1 VSWSRPQWAVATWL
15 CGSALLAPAAH
26 AQMALLPSVSAGDAW
41 NFAVY
46 YTAPTAVPNR
56 SWVVKSVND
65 VRIEATENGEPLA
78 LTRELNVLD
87 SPRHSESDPRALSF
101 PLQVGNRWRYTTD
114 WLFKAKSSRGNL
126 VVDVKVVSYEAVR
139 VPAGVF
145 EAFRLEAK
153 GQLGGNSPTNT
164 FFAGE
169 TTTTYWYAPAA
180 RAVVKSVY
188 HNPYQGTTT
197 VELVDF
203 KLSQ

>member
-1 VSWSRPQWAVATWL
+1 
-15 CGSALLAPAAH
+15 
-26 AQMALLPSVSAGDAW
+26 MALPPSVAAGDAW

-46 YTAPTAVPNR
+46 YTVPTAVPNR
-56 SWVVKSVND
+56 SWVVKSVNS
-65 VRIEATENGEPLA
+65 VHIEATENGEPRVM
-78 LTRELNVLD
+78 TRELNVLD

-101 PLQVGNRWRYTTD
+101 PLRVGDRWSYRSD
-114 WLFKAKSSRGNL
+114 WLFKAKSSRGKL

-139 VPAGVF
+139 VPAGIF

-153 GQLGGNSPTNT
+153 GQLGGDSPSNT
-164 FFAGE
+164 FYAGE

-180 RAVVKSVY
+180 RAVVKSVH

-203 KLSQ
+203 RLSP

>member
-1 VSWSRPQWAVATWL
+1 MGAPVRAFLFMLGSLLVPAVHAQL
-15 CGSALLAPAAH
+15 ALAP
-26 AQMALLPSVSAGDAW
+26 SVAAGDSW

-46 YTAPTAVPNR
+46 YTVPSAVPNR
-56 SWVVKSVND
+56 HWVVKSVNS
-65 VRIEATENGEPLA
+65 VHIEATENGEPLVM
-78 LTRELNVLD
+78 TRELNVLD

-101 PLQVGNRWRYTTD
+101 PMRVGDRWRYATD

-139 VPAGVF
+139 VPAGIF
-145 EAFRLEAK
+145 EAFRLEAR
-153 GQLGGNSPTNT
+153 GQLGGNSPSNT

-169 TTTTYWYAPAA
+169 VTHTYWYAPAV

-188 HNPYQGTTT
+188 HNPYQGPTT

-203 KLSQ
+203 KLQQ